1 MCSLF
6 LLLLAGTH
14 IAIGRD
20 EGIDP
25 IHAGAH
31 HTPVQL
37 NSSSQVHANNN
48 VTQIKVEVDNTNE
61 NEESL
66 AKTIMQKVRDILA
79 AAQIDDTIDDSHV
92 TEKPKTHVEI
102 FRELIDNIEEPLEA
116 KHTDV
121 VTPNNEDTEED
132 MGNIDFT
139 QNQYDEYYYS
149 DYDEYNDLFEENDEK
164 KVYSDNE
171 EDAVKIGY
179 AEHDDKNYIEKHDD
193 KKDHEEHD
201 DKNDYKKHDD
211 EKKYNV
217 TNEHTNYENY
227 DDKNEYIHYEE
238 EDDKKKY
245 KDNAEKQKDDSVI
258 ELKASTKV
266 DPNLKVAFPELLKD
280 LIHVNTVQTEQNEE
294 KQNNVENLLNQVLP
308 ANVRIKKRARSQIKV
323 EKSIENTVE
332 NNIELNIPL
341 TLEAIIHNDENNES
355 VLPDLFKVDVEEKLD
370 ENLLVHTTAGRVYG
384 QEVII
389 SEGVKVKEYLN
400 IPYAK
405 PPTGVL
411 RFKAPQPAQKWAS
424 IRNTSI
430 EHLRCWNSLASNS
443 WEVLHTFL
451 ICKA

>member
-139 QNQYDEYYYS
+139 QNQYDEYFSYYYS
-149 DYDEYNDLFEENDEK
+149 DYK
-164 KVYSDNE
+164 RR
-171 EDAVKIGY
+171 Y
-179 AEHDDKNYIEKHDD
+179 AR
-193 KKDHEEHD
+193 
-201 DKNDYKKHDD
+201 
-211 EKKYNV
+211 
-217 TNEHTNYENY
+217 T
-227 DDKNEYIHYEE
+227 
-238 EDDKKKY
+238 
-245 KDNAEKQKDDSVI
+245 S
-258 ELKASTKV
+258 L
-266 DPNLKVAFPELLKD
+266 
-280 LIHVNTVQTEQNEE
+280 
-294 KQNNVENLLNQVLP
+294 
-308 ANVRIKKRARSQIKV
+308 
-323 EKSIENTVE
+323 
-332 NNIELNIPL
+332 
-341 TLEAIIHNDENNES
+341 S
-355 VLPDLFKVDVEEKLD
+355 VL
-370 ENLLVHTTAGRVYG
+370 G
-384 QEVII
+384 
-389 SEGVKVKEYLN
+389 
-400 IPYAK
+400 
-405 PPTGVL
+405 
-411 RFKAPQPAQKWAS
+411 
-424 IRNTSI
+424 
-430 EHLRCWNSLASNS
+430 
-443 WEVLHTFL
+443 
-451 ICKA
+451 